1 MDETITDRLCG
12 LIARLRQQHAAI
24 GATLGEIEACL
35 AGPPPE
41 EPAAAQKG
49 VEPRQRES
57 AERSS
62 SVDFKPVPTRAFQPR
77 P

>member
-12 LIARLRQQHAAI
+12 LIARLRQQHVAI

-41 EPAAAQKG
+41 DPAAAQSG
-49 VEPRQRES
+49 VEQRKR
-57 AERSS
+57 AATERSP
-62 SVDFKPVPTRAFQPR
+62 SVDFKPLATRAFRPQP
-77 P
+77 